1 MKTKKVSLQELKN
14 IIIDIAKQEL
24 GNLSENKRNVK
35 TVKIIVPD
43 QAALRLAKTT
53 PVFKQLTRLDLKVGE
68 NIENVNHKQFYDMQ
82 RMYPMIRI
90 EVEEVDNSSK
100 LSEMAKSLAEAT
112 RVTPFSFDDEFNK
125 DEDIFDNRGK
135 LIRVITKHLKKKP
148 FTNNADWGGGYV
160 WNIIGNDNY
169 TGTFLYLGDNELTI
183 LKRTEVGEEYQDKQ
197 IKSISN
203 SKELYKF
210 LKDKKI

>member
-100 LSEMAKSLAEAT
+100 LSEMVK
-112 RVTPFSFDDEFNK
+112 F
-125 DEDIFDNRGK
+125 I
-135 LIRVITKHLKKKP
+135 
-148 FTNNADWGGGYV
+148 
-160 WNIIGNDNY
+160 
-169 TGTFLYLGDNELTI
+169 
-183 LKRTEVGEEYQDKQ
+183 KR
-197 IKSISN
+197 
-203 SKELYKF
+203 
-210 LKDKKI
+210 